1 MLLAGR
7 EQNGPGRALVAADVR
22 ALPLRAGAF
31 DLIWCRL
38 VVGHLPELDG
48 VYGELARVSRR
59 DSLLI
64 VSDFHPAAVAAGH
77 TRTFRDAS
85 GQLRTIVHHVH
96 GPDDHRRAALTAG
109 WSLDRVL
116 DAAPGPAERTI
127 YERAGR
133 AEQFDQEQEQELP
146 LVLVMCLG
154 R

>member
-7 EQNGPGRALVAADVR
+7 EQNGPRRALAAADVR

-59 DSLLI
+59 DSLLV

-85 GQLRTIVHHVH
+85 GQLQTIAHHVH
-96 GPDDHRRAALTAG
+96 GPDDHRRAARAAG

-116 DAAPGPAERTI
+116 DIAPGPEERTI

-133 AEQFDQEQEQELP
+133 AEQFDEERALP